1 MTRHHVFLP
10 SACRC
15 RVSGAEHLEERGTR
29 RAHAQKSAAVTLFR
43 TDDLSWRAVLCR
55 GREWFGW
62 QDTTVHGRILQRN
75 AQRNAD
81 RQSRRRRRCFRLS
94 VHPSPSVSY
103 PYPSIILHYMY
114 SFRQP
119 WCRCCYLPWRL
130 IAKQSGGGLIMDKG
144 CHVIDRI
151 DYLFGPHP

>member
-1 MTRHHVFLP
+1 MYFCHPHAAA
-10 SACRC
+10 ACLE
-15 RVSGAEHLEERGTR
+15 VSIWKNEARGARMR
-29 RAHAQKSAAVTLFR
+29 KR
-43 TDDLSWRAVLCR
+43 
-55 GREWFGW
+55 
-62 QDTTVHGRILQRN
+62 
-75 AQRNAD
+75 AQRSHYSAPTISHGEQCSVEGENGLAGKI
-81 RQSRRRRRCFRLS
+81 RQYMVESYKEMHKETPTDKVEGPRQRCFRLS

-103 PYPSIILHYMY
+103 IHYPSIILHY

-130 IAKQSGGGLIMDKG
+130 IAKQSSGGLIMDKG